1 MSNLTANDTR
11 GLMEAYAAVYD
22 QDLREQSFYLFD
34 IIKGHLLDEGY
45 ADTEDAAINI
55 MANMSE
61 EWKQS
66 IVEGFPATP
75 LRPRPGDAGTSGLKL
90 IRTPDGKT
98 GYTNKHAG
106 GEMLPS
112 GTVNKIMSGDLMVK
126 DIKKNTNSNLA

>member
-66 IVEGFPATP
+66 IVEQSSISARAAKVVDDQRQGYY
-75 LRPRPGDAGTSGLKL
+75 GDADALNKLQDAASKSMRRLK
-90 IRTPDGKT
+90 
-98 GYTNKHAG
+98 G
-106 GEMLPS
+106 GQEPFYQRVP
-112 GTVNKIMSGDLMVK
+112 GV
-126 DIKKNTNSNLA
+126 